1 MRLHSFEAIFHEGYK
16 TLEGR
21 AVGRVLPQT
30 ADAAKELLAGLLN
43 DVENEMTD
51 IPYAPEQWASDGRLY
66 PILEDNWED
75 LPDGRWVGRSR
86 RHQTF
91 VGANGAIEIKRRS
104 DGHVE
109 FAKPGA
115 DGKGVGS

>member
-1 MRLHSFEAIFHEGYK
+1 MKAIEHSKEDRLAEFFRRLTEAP
-16 TLEGR
+16 
-21 AVGRVLPQT
+21 AAQT
-30 ADAAKELLAGLLN
+30 ADAAKELLAGVLN
-43 DVENEMTD
+43 EVENEMTD
-51 IPYAPEQWASDGRLY
+51 IPYDPEQWASDGRLY
-66 PILEDNWED
+66 PVLDDNWED

-86 RHQTF
+86 GHQTF

-115 DGKGVGS
+115 DGKGVGP